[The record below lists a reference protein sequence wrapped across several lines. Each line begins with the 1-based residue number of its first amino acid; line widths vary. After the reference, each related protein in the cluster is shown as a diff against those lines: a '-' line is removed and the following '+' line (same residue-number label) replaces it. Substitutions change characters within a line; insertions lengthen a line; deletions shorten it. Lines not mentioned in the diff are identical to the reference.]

1 MKKQVL
7 IEALRGPG
15 KASLA
20 VLTQQGTHLC
30 DVTERIYGTSALNS
44 LSMKIPRQS
53 LSTAVTMSEPKR
65 QDTSFRGRHAECEM
79 SQAIFNELRLQ
90 DEHCDVLI
98 KVDTVEFSA
107 HKIML
112 CGCSDYFRRL
122 FSSVWS
128 PSEKRIY
135 SIPGVSAEMM
145 GLIIEYAYTH
155 SIAINKE
162 NVKELLVAADYLCV
176 MGLVQACCQFLE
188 DQLCVENCIGTWVFA
203 EFYSCW
209 QLQQKAY
216 LFILHHFE
224 QIVCVSE
231 EFLDL
236 SLTQLSNIIEKDDLN
251 VQQEETLFE
260 AIQRWISHKP
270 DERKGHL
277 PALLPKVRMGLMAA
291 DYFMNN
297 VKNNSLVKD
306 DKDCK
311 PIIISGLKALYDLNI
326 NGLCNTDFKNPLT
339 RPRLPYNI
347 LLAIGGWSGG
357 SPTNG
362 TEAYDARADRW
373 INVTSDE
380 EGPRAYH
387 GSVYLNGFV
396 YCVGGFDGVDYF
408 SSVRKFNPVSRTW
421 HQAAPMHCRRCYVS
435 VAVLNGCI
443 YAMGGFDGHVR
454 MNTAERYQP
463 ESNQWTMIAPMHEQ
477 RSDASATTLHGRVYI
492 CGGFNGIE
500 CLFTAE
506 FYNPESDQ
514 WSLITPM
521 TSRRSGVGVIAYREQ
536 VYAVGGFDSN
546 NRLRSAEAYNPLTN
560 TWRGIHNMFNP
571 RSNFGIEVVDDFL
584 YVVGGF
590 NGLTTTF
597 KVEWYDQTTDKWYQA
612 HDMVIYRSALSCCVV
627 PGLPNITEYT
637 APRDDNQ
644 SPCQEIQLSSSNSI
658 QSI

>member
-1 MKKQVL
+1 ISQHREIRHGKQ
-7 IEALRGPG
+7 ENG
-15 KASLA
+15 KN
-20 VLTQQGTHLC
+20 TT
-30 DVTERIYGTSALNS
+30 DN
-44 LSMKIPRQS
+44 
-53 LSTAVTMSEPKR
+53 
-65 QDTSFRGRHAECEM
+65 
-79 SQAIFNELRLQ
+79 
-90 DEHCDVLI
+90 EHCDVVI
-98 KVDTVEFSA
+98 KVDATEFSA
-107 HKIML
+107 HKIIL
-112 CGCSDYFRRL
+112 CGCSNYFRAL
-122 FSSVWS
+122 FSRIWS
-128 PSEKRIY
+128 PSKKRVY
-135 SIPGVSAEMM
+135 KIPGISAEMM
-145 GLIIEYAYTH
+145 SLIIDHAYTR
-155 SIAINKE
+155 SVTINQE
-162 NVKELLVAADYLCV
+162 NVKELLIAADYLCV
-176 MGLVQACCQFLE
+176 LDLRQACCEFLE
-188 DQLCVENCIGTWVFA
+188 KQLCVENCIDIWGFA
-203 EFYSCW
+203 EFYSCL
-209 QLQQKAY
+209 QLQQNAY

-224 QIVCVSE
+224 EIARTSE

-236 SLTQLSNIIEKDDLN
+236 SLRQLSSIIEKDNLN

-277 PALLPKVRMGLMAA
+277 PAVLPKVRMGLMAA
-291 DYFMNN
+291 EYFMNN
-297 VKNNSLVKD
+297 VKNNSLVKA
-306 DKDCK
+306 DKACK
-311 PIIISGLKALYDLNI
+311 PIIISALKALYDLNI
-326 NGLCNTDFKNPLT
+326 NGLCNTDYKNPLT

-362 TEAYDARADRW
+362 IEAYDARADRW

-435 VAVLNGCI
+435 VAVINGCI

-454 MNTAERYQP
+454 MNTAERYEP

-477 RSDASATTLHGRVYI
+477 RSDASATTLHGKVYI

-506 FYNPESDQ
+506 CYNPESNQ

-521 TSRRSGVGVIAYREQ
+521 SIRRSGVGVITYREQ

-546 NRLRSAEAYNPLTN
+546 NRLRNAEAYNPLTN
-560 TWRGIHNMFNP
+560 TWRSIHNMFNP

-597 KVEWYDQTTDKWYQA
+597 KAEWYDQTTDKWYQA
-612 HDMVIYRSALSCCVV
+612 HDMAIFRSALSCCVV

-637 APRDDNQ
+637 APREDNEKMIHLIR
-644 SPCQEIQLSSSNSI
+644 SLEPNVAVVCTFSVIM
-658 QSI
+658 